1 MIVNDFCIRE
11 VRVYRDPELSLS
23 VDKETGEETLKLA
36 VPENQEK
43 IAVQVV
49 LDPYGR
55 LVKPVCLY
63 LYWKKDE
70 EQAKSTAT
78 DAKALLLYFRFLHQ
92 NNLNY
97 WQFPHSKSRK
107 QTFRFADFLVS
118 AIQSDDIAISTA
130 KTYLR
135 VIVNFYKFLGRN
147 NLIEFSERNKPFDFE
162 MVSLRQSGMLAHTQR
177 VITVQTTN
185 LMKKLP
191 REQTKHSSRKLS
203 PLTQEHLSAFLN
215 NLIDIS
221 EDKALIF
228 EVALATG
235 MRLQEVLTIPESF
248 IFNPENT
255 YPIPVSI
262 GPKNGVNTK
271 FSKQRHVEFPASLM
285 FKLHQYLWSSSR
297 QKYAATG
304 KNEARKLF
312 ISRQG
317 LPFNANTIEKSF
329 SDIRSVLS
337 KRYTDFKYAI
347 HDLRS
352 TYATYTLHRLW
363 EEKGSLRAA
372 ASILQELMGH
382 NSFTSTFKYVEFI
395 EANALMLD
403 HAKHMSDIF
412 QLFGGSDGEK

>member
-1 MIVNDFCIRE
+1 MIDNDFFIRE
-11 VRVYRDPELSLS
+11 VNVYRDPELSLS
-23 VDKETGEETLKLA
+23 IDKETGEETLKLA
-36 VPENQEK
+36 ARENQEE
-43 IAVQVV
+43 IAVHV
-49 LDPYGR
+49 LVDPDGS

-63 LYWKKDE
+63 LFWKKDE

-162 MVSLRQSGMLAHTQR
+162 IVSLRQSGMLAHSQR
-177 VITVQTTN
+177 VISVQTTN

-191 REQTKHSSRKLS
+191 REQKKHVTRTLS
-203 PLTQEHLSAFLN
+203 PLTQEHLAAFLEH
-215 NLIDIS
+215 IKEIP

-235 MRLQEVLTIPESF
+235 ARLQEILTIPESV
-248 IFNPENT
+248 IFNPDSS
-255 YPIPVSI
+255 YAIPVAI
-262 GPKNGVNTK
+262 GPKNGVKTK
-271 FSKQRHVEFPASLM
+271 FGKQRYVEFPSSLM
-285 FKLHQYLWSSSR
+285 FKLYQYLWSPSR
-297 QKYAATG
+297 QKYTAKG
-304 KNEARKLF
+304 KNDERKLF

-317 LPFNANTIEKSF
+317 KPFNSNTIEKSF
-329 SDIRSVLS
+329 SDIRKVISG
-337 KRYTDFKYAI
+337 RYRDFNYAI

-352 TYATYTLHRLW
+352 TYATYTLHKLW

-395 EANALMLD
+395 ESNALMLE
-403 HAKHMSDIF
+403 HADHMSDIF

>member
-1 MIVNDFCIRE
+1 MIANDFYIRK
-11 VRVYRDPELSLS
+11 VSVYRDPELSLS
-23 VDKETGEETLKLA
+23 VDEETGEESLTLSE
-36 VPENQEK
+36 PEDQEK
-43 IAVQVV
+43 IDVHI
-49 LDPYGR
+49 LIDPEGR
-55 LVKPVCLY
+55 LVKPACLY

-78 DAKALLLYFRFLHQ
+78 DAKALLLYFRFLYQ

-97 WQFPHSKSRK
+97 SKFPHSKSRK

-118 AIQSDDIAISTA
+118 AIQTNDIAISTA

-162 MVSLRQSGMLAHTQR
+162 IVSLRQSGVLAHTQR

-191 REQTKHSSRKLS
+191 REQKKHITRTLS
-203 PLTQEHLSAFLN
+203 PLNQEHLNAFLHQ
-215 NLIDIS
+215 LTVIS

-235 MRLQEVLTIPESF
+235 MRLQEVLTIPESI

-255 YPIPVSI
+255 YSIPVSI
-262 GPKNGVNTK
+262 GPKNGVKTK
-271 FSKQRHVEFPASLM
+271 FSKQRYIEIPASVM
-285 FKLHQYLWSSSR
+285 FNLHQYLWSSTR
-297 QKYAATG
+297 QKYVAKG
-304 KNEARKLF
+304 KNSTGRLF

-317 LPFNANTIEKSF
+317 KPFNANTIEKSF
-329 SDIRSVLS
+329 SEIRNILS
-337 KRYTDFKYAI
+337 KRYIDFNYAI

-395 EANALMLD
+395 EANVLILE
-403 HAKHMSDIF
+403 HAKYMSDIF
-412 QLFGGSDGEK
+412 QLFGGDDGEK

>member
-1 MIVNDFCIRE
+1 MIDNDFYIRE
-11 VRVYRDPELSLS
+11 VNVYRDPELSLS
-23 VDKETGEETLKLA
+23 IDKETGEETLKLA
-36 VPENQEK
+36 ARENQEE
-43 IAVQVV
+43 IAVHV
-49 LDPYGR
+49 LVDPDGS

-63 LYWKKDE
+63 LFWKKDE

-162 MVSLRQSGMLAHTQR
+162 IVSLRQLGMLAHSQR
-177 VITVQTTN
+177 VISVQTTN

-191 REQTKHSSRKLS
+191 REQKKHVTRTLS
-203 PLTQEHLSAFLN
+203 PLTQEHLAAFLEH
-215 NLIDIS
+215 IKEIP

-235 MRLQEVLTIPESF
+235 MRLQEVLTIPESI
-248 IFNPENT
+248 IFNPDSS
-255 YPIPVSI
+255 YAIPVSI
-262 GPKNGVNTK
+262 GPKNGVKTK

-285 FKLHQYLWSSSR
+285 FKLYQYLWSPSR
-297 QKYAATG
+297 QKYTAKG
-304 KNEARKLF
+304 KNDERKLF

-317 LPFNANTIEKSF
+317 KPFNSNTIEKSF
-329 SDIRSVLS
+329 SDIRKVISG
-337 KRYTDFKYAI
+337 RYRDFNYAI

-352 TYATYTLHRLW
+352 TYATYTLHKLW

-395 EANALMLD
+395 ESNALMLE
-403 HAKHMSDIF
+403 HADHMSDIF

>member
-215 NLIDIS
+215 NLTTIP

-235 MRLQEVLTIPESF
+235 MRLQEVLTIPESI
-248 IFNPENT
+248 IFNPESTN
-255 YPIPVSI
+255 PIPISI
-262 GPKNGVNTK
+262 GPKNGVRTK

-285 FKLHQYLWSSSR
+285 FKLHQYLWSSTR
-297 QKYAATG
+297 QKYAAKG
-304 KNEARKLF
+304 KNEAGKLF

-317 LPFNANTIEKSF
+317 MPFNANTIEKSF
-329 SDIRSVLS
+329 SDIRSELS
-337 KRYTDFKYAI
+337 KRYVDFNYAI

>member
-297 QKYAATG
+297 QKYAAKG

>member
-1 MIVNDFCIRE
+1 MIDNDFCIRE
-11 VRVYRDPELSLS
+11 VNVYRDPELSLS
-23 VDKETGEETLKLA
+23 IDKETGEETLKLA
-36 VPENQEK
+36 ARENQEE
-43 IAVQVV
+43 IAVHV
-49 LDPYGR
+49 LVDPDGS

-63 LYWKKDE
+63 LFWKKDE

-162 MVSLRQSGMLAHTQR
+162 IVSLRQSGMLAHSQR
-177 VITVQTTN
+177 VISVQTTN

-191 REQTKHSSRKLS
+191 REQKKHVTRTLS
-203 PLTQEHLSAFLN
+203 PLTQEHLEAFLEH
-215 NLIDIS
+215 IKEIP

-228 EVALATG
+228 EVGLATG
-235 MRLQEVLTIPESF
+235 MRLQEVLTIPESI
-248 IFNPENT
+248 IFNPDSS
-255 YPIPVSI
+255 YAIPVSI
-262 GPKNGVNTK
+262 GPKNGVKTK
-271 FSKQRHVEFPASLM
+271 FSKQRYVEFPASLM
-285 FKLHQYLWSSSR
+285 FKLYQYLWSPSR
-297 QKYAATG
+297 QKYTAKG
-304 KNEARKLF
+304 KNDERKLF

-317 LPFNANTIEKSF
+317 KPFNSNTIEKSF
-329 SDIRSVLS
+329 SDIRKVISG
-337 KRYTDFKYAI
+337 RYRDFNYAI

-352 TYATYTLHRLW
+352 TYATYTLHKLW

-395 EANALMLD
+395 ESNALMLE
-403 HAKHMSDIF
+403 HADHMSDIF

>member
-1 MIVNDFCIRE
+1 MIDNDFCIRE
-11 VRVYRDPELSLS
+11 VDVYRDPELSLS
-23 VDKETGEETLKLA
+23 IDKETGEETLKLA
-36 VPENQEK
+36 ARENQEE
-43 IAVQVV
+43 IAVHV
-49 LDPYGR
+49 LVDPDGS

-63 LYWKKDE
+63 LFWKKDE

-147 NLIEFSERNKPFDFE
+147 NLIEFSEKNKPFDFE
-162 MVSLRQSGMLAHTQR
+162 IVSLRQSGMLAHSQR
-177 VITVQTTN
+177 VISVQTTN

-191 REQTKHSSRKLS
+191 REQKKHVTRTLS
-203 PLTQEHLSAFLN
+203 PFTQEHLKVFLEH
-215 NLIDIS
+215 IKEIP

-228 EVALATG
+228 EVALVTG
-235 MRLQEVLTIPESF
+235 MRLQEVLTIPESA
-248 IFNPENT
+248 IFNPDSS
-255 YPIPVSI
+255 YAIPVSI
-262 GPKNGVNTK
+262 GPKNGVKTK
-271 FSKQRHVEFPASLM
+271 FSKQRYVEFPASLM
-285 FKLHQYLWSSSR
+285 FKLYQYLWSPYR
-297 QKYAATG
+297 QKYAAKD
-304 KNEARKLF
+304 KNDERKLF

-317 LPFNANTIEKSF
+317 KPFNSNTIEKSF
-329 SDIRSVLS
+329 SDIRKVISGQY
-337 KRYTDFKYAI
+337 RDFNYAF

-352 TYATYTLHRLW
+352 TYATYTLHKLW

-395 EANALMLD
+395 ESNALMLE
-403 HAKHMSDIF
+403 HADHMSDIF

>member
-11 VRVYRDPELSLS
+11 VKVYLDPELSLS
-23 VDKETGEETLKLA
+23 VDKETGEEILKLA
-36 VPENQEK
+36 EPENQEK
-43 IAVQVV
+43 IAVHVL
-49 LDPYGR
+49 LDPEGR
-55 LVKPVCLY
+55 LVKPACLY

-107 QTFRFADFLVS
+107 QTFKFADFLVS
-118 AIQSDDIAISTA
+118 TIQSDDIAISTA

-162 MVSLRQSGMLAHTQR
+162 IVSLRQSGMLAHTQR

-191 REQTKHSSRKLS
+191 KEQAKHISRKLS
-203 PLTQEHLSAFLN
+203 PLTQEHLSAFLDT
-215 NLIDIS
+215 LATIP
-221 EDKALIF
+221 EDKALVF

-235 MRLQEVLTIPESF
+235 MRLQEVLTIPESI

-255 YPIPVSI
+255 YPIPISI
-262 GPKNGVNTK
+262 GPKNGVKTK
-271 FSKQRHVEFPASLM
+271 FSKQRYVEFSASLM
-285 FKLHQYLWSSSR
+285 LKLHQYMWSSVR
-297 QKYAATG
+297 QRYVSKG
-304 KNEARKLF
+304 KNNEGKLF

-317 LPFNANTIEKSF
+317 TPFNANTIEKSF
-329 SDIRSVLS
+329 SDIRRVLS
-337 KRYTDFKYAI
+337 QRYMDFNYAI

-403 HAKHMSDIF
+403 HAQHMSDVF
-412 QLFGGSDGEK
+412 QIFGGSNDEK

>member
-11 VRVYRDPELSLS
+11 VSVYRDPELSLS
-23 VDKETGEETLKLA
+23 VDRETGEETLKLA
-36 VPENQEK
+36 EPDNQEK
-43 IAVQVV
+43 IAVHV
-49 LDPYGR
+49 LVDPDGR
-55 LVKPVCLY
+55 LVKSACLY

-92 NNLNY
+92 NALNY

-107 QTFRFADFLVS
+107 QTFRFADFLVN

-135 VIVNFYKFLGRN
+135 VIVSFYKFLGRN
-147 NLIEFSERNKPFDFE
+147 NLIEFSEKNKPFDFE
-162 MVSLRQSGMLAHTQR
+162 MVSVRQSGMLAHTQR
-177 VITVQTTN
+177 VISVQTTN

-191 REQTKHSSRKLS
+191 REQKKHVTRTLS
-203 PLTQEHLSAFLN
+203 PLTQEHLNAFLQH
-215 NLIDIS
+215 LAIMP
-221 EDKALIF
+221 EDKVLIF

-235 MRLQEVLTIPESF
+235 MRLQEVLTIPESI
-248 IFNPENT
+248 IFNPEST

-262 GPKNGVNTK
+262 GPKNGVKTK

-285 FKLHQYLWSSSR
+285 FKLHQYLWSSRR
-297 QKYAATG
+297 QRYAAKG
-304 KNEARKLF
+304 KNESGKLF

-317 LPFNANTIEKSF
+317 MPFNSNTIEKSF

-337 KRYTDFKYAI
+337 KQYVDFNYAI

-395 EANALMLD
+395 EANALMLE

-412 QLFGGSDGEK
+412 QLFGGSNGEK

>member
-1 MIVNDFCIRE
+1 MIDNDFCIRE
-11 VRVYRDPELSLS
+11 VNVYRDPELTLS
-23 VDKETGEETLKLA
+23 IDKETGEETLKLA
-36 VPENQEK
+36 ARENQEE
-43 IAVQVV
+43 IAVHV
-49 LDPYGR
+49 LVDPDGS

-63 LYWKKDE
+63 LFWKKDE

-135 VIVNFYKFLGRN
+135 VIVNFYKFLGRH

-162 MVSLRQSGMLAHTQR
+162 IVSLRQSGMLAHSQR
-177 VITVQTTN
+177 VISVQTTN

-191 REQTKHSSRKLS
+191 REQKKHVTRTLS
-203 PLTQEHLSAFLN
+203 PFTQEHLKVFLEH
-215 NLIDIS
+215 IKEIP

-228 EVALATG
+228 EVALVTG
-235 MRLQEVLTIPESF
+235 MRLQEVLTIPESG
-248 IFNPENT
+248 IFNPDSS
-255 YPIPVSI
+255 YAIPVSI
-262 GPKNGVNTK
+262 GPKNGVKTK

-285 FKLHQYLWSSSR
+285 FKLYQYLWSPSR
-297 QKYAATG
+297 QKYTAKG
-304 KNEARKLF
+304 KNDERKLF

-317 LPFNANTIEKSF
+317 KPFNSNTIEKSF
-329 SDIRSVLS
+329 SDIRKVISG
-337 KRYTDFKYAI
+337 RYRDFNYAI

-352 TYATYTLHRLW
+352 TYATYTLHKLW

-395 EANALMLD
+395 ESNSLMLE
-403 HAKHMSDIF
+403 HADHMSDIF

>member
-11 VRVYRDPELSLS
+11 VIVYRDPELSLS
-23 VDKETGEETLKLA
+23 VDKDTGEETLKL
-36 VPENQEK
+36 VEPEHQEQ
-43 IAVQVV
+43 IAVHV
-49 LDPYGR
+49 LVDPAGR

-70 EQAKSTAT
+70 EQVKSTAT
-78 DAKALLLYFRFLHQ
+78 DAKALLLYFRFLYQ

-107 QTFRFADFLVS
+107 QTFKFADFLVN
-118 AIQSDDIAISTA
+118 AIQSNDIAISTA

-135 VIVNFYKFLGRN
+135 CIVSFYKFLGRN

-162 MVSLRQSGMLAHTQR
+162 IVSLHQSGMLAHTQR
-177 VITVQTTN
+177 VISVQTTN

-191 REQTKHSSRKLS
+191 KEQKKHITRTLA
-203 PLTQEHLSAFLN
+203 PLTQEHLSAFLSY
-215 NLIDIS
+215 IATIP

-228 EVALATG
+228 EVALTTG
-235 MRLQEVLTIPESF
+235 MRLQEVLTIPES
-248 IFNPENT
+248 IVFNPENT
-255 YPIPVSI
+255 YPIPISI
-262 GPKNGVNTK
+262 GPKNGIKTK
-271 FSKQRHVEFPASLM
+271 FSKQRYVEFTASLM
-285 FKLHQYLWSSSR
+285 FKLHQYLWSSTR
-297 QKYAATG
+297 QKYAAKG
-304 KNEARKLF
+304 KNKIGKLF

-329 SDIRSVLS
+329 SDIRNVLS
-337 KRYTDFKYAI
+337 KRYMDFNYAI

-363 EEKGSLRAA
+363 EEKGSLRSA

-382 NSFTSTFKYVEFI
+382 NSFSSTFKYVEFI
-395 EANALMLD
+395 EANALMLE

-412 QLFGGSDGEK
+412 QLFGGSDGNK

>member
-1 MIVNDFCIRE
+1 MIINDFCIRE
-11 VRVYRDPELSLS
+11 VIVYRDPELSLS
-23 VDKETGEETLKLA
+23 VDKETGEETLKLLE
-36 VPENQEK
+36 PENQEQ
-43 IAVQVV
+43 IAVHV
-49 LDPYGR
+49 LVDPDGR

-78 DAKALLLYFRFLHQ
+78 DAKALLLYFRFIYQ

-107 QTFRFADFLVS
+107 QTFKFADFLVN
-118 AIQSDDIAISTA
+118 AIQSNDIAISTA

-135 VIVNFYKFLGRN
+135 CIVSFYKFLGRN

-162 MVSLRQSGMLAHTQR
+162 MVSLHQSGMLAHTQR
-177 VITVQTTN
+177 IISVQTTN

-191 REQTKHSSRKLS
+191 KEQKKHITRTLA

-215 NLIDIS
+215 YIATIP

-228 EVALATG
+228 EVALTTG
-235 MRLQEVLTIPESF
+235 MRLQEVLTIPESI

-255 YPIPVSI
+255 YPIPISI
-262 GPKNGVNTK
+262 GPKNGIKTK
-271 FSKQRHVEFPASLM
+271 FSKQRHVEFTASLM
-285 FKLHQYLWSSSR
+285 FKLHQYLWSSTR
-297 QKYAATG
+297 QKYAAKG
-304 KNEARKLF
+304 KNETGKLF

-337 KRYTDFKYAI
+337 TRYMDFNYAI

-382 NSFTSTFKYVEFI
+382 NSFTSTFKYVEFM
-395 EANALMLD
+395 EANALMLE

-412 QLFGGSDGEK
+412 QLFGGSDGNK